1 MITSRSTLSIIHR
14 ALWAIVGTLT
24 FAGLAAGQSDD
35 DLRPLF
41 HDGTRIDLRTC
52 MSASVVKL
60 RKTIGVPPPSTIV
73 LVKQFTRQTL
83 PAELQY
89 AFARPNTQAVT
100 INGRFIAILKTDFH
114 QEYQDVLNHELVH
127 AYISLAAPK
136 PLPFWFQEASA
147 VYFSTDADWKVYGRP
162 SEKYAGVTE
171 VKVATLPEDY
181 QQKLQNFHFL
191 IERVGVQKFHKWYRN
206 AVTTGDVEARALL
219 GLPKPAVPKP
229 KPQGDSTLMWAGI
242 GAGSVVVVVLVGGF
256 FAARRRDDFG

>member
-14 ALWAIVGTLT
+14 ALWAVVGTLI
-24 FAGLAAGQSDD
+24 FAGLATGQSDD
-35 DLRPLF
+35 DLRRLF
-41 HDGTRIDLRTC
+41 RDGARIDLRTC
-52 MSASVVKL
+52 TAASVVKL
-60 RKTIGVPPPSTIV
+60 RKTVGVRPPSTVV
-73 LVKQFTRQTL
+73 LVKEFAPQTL
-83 PAELQY
+83 PAELGP

-147 VYFSTDADWKVYGRP
+147 VHFSTDADRKVYGKP

-171 VKVATLPEDY
+171 AKVAELPEDY
-181 QQKLQNFHFL
+181 QRKLQSFHFL
-191 IERVGVQKFHKWYRN
+191 IERGGAQKFYKWYKN
-206 AVTTGDVEARALL
+206 AVATGDVDARPLL
-219 GLPKPAVPKP
+219 GLPKLAVPKP
-229 KPQGDSTLMWAGI
+229 ERHGDSTLLWAGV
-242 GAGSVVVVVLVGGF
+242 GAGCVVVVVLVGGF